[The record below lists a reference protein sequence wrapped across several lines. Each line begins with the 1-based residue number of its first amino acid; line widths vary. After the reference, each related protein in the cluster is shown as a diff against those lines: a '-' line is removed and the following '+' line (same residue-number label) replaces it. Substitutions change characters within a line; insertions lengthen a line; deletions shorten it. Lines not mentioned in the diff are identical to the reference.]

1 MREAEKY
8 YTHAIATMQNDRV
21 AHALSQCGL
30 LTQKNCEDLKRH
42 LTVHQMSRVNLQI
55 ILHVNDT
62 DFAKMCDHIKD
73 QVLVK
78 SLKELYFGKFQS

>member
-8 YTHAIATMQNDRV
+8 YTHAITTMQNDRV
-21 AHALSQCGL
+21 AHALCQCGL
-30 LTQKNCEDLKRH
+30 LTQKNCEDLKH
-42 LTVHQMSRVNLQI
+42 LTAHQISRVHLQI
-55 ILHVNDT
+55 ILHINDT

-73 QVLVK
+73 QELVK